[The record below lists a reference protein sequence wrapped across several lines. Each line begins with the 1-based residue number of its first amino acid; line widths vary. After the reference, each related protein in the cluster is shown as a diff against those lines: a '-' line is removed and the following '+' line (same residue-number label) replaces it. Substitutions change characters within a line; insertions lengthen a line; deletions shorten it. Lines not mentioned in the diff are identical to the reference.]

1 MRRQTVGPRS
11 PNFRRWPLAGLV
23 VLALLITALVPAVAA
38 APAAQAGVLRLGY
51 LGAAGSDAANGA
63 QLAIDQINASG
74 GFTAGG
80 QSYQLD
86 LLALAAAP
94 TVESLV
100 SDAQTLA
107 ALGIV
112 AYLGPDDSSA
122 LSPENVQALV
132 AGGLPILTG
141 ATADNLTRDDATDL
155 IFRIRAPE
163 RVYSSALAA
172 YLADDRQLT
181 SFLLVQTDVDSTEAL
196 LDFQQALQERGIT
209 PGDTIQVIGTPD
221 LLGKVQDIVSLN
233 PEVIVMWG
241 PPSDAGLLL
250 KALRANGWGGTLA
263 HRRAEEAARSGA
275 VSLSLVEGL
284 IGVNGWSYGY
294 DGQASTV
301 FLQDYLLA
309 FGQIPGPLAAAS
321 YDAIW
326 YLRAALIASGTDPA
340 ALRSGLINGAPMS
353 LVTGQLRPAE
363 LGGGD
368 MVRTAMVYAL
378 GPGGGPTVV
387 AVFDDAT
394 RLSQ

>member
-23 VLALLITALVPAVAA
+23 VLALLIAALVPAVDA
-38 APAAQAGVLRLGY
+38 APAAAQVGVLRIGY

-63 QLAIDQINASG
+63 QLAIDQINAAG
-74 GFTAGG
+74 GFTADG
-80 QSYQLD
+80 QNYQLE
-86 LLALAAAP
+86 LLSLAAAP
-94 TVESLV
+94 TVESLIA
-100 SDAQTLA
+100 DAQALA
-107 ALGIV
+107 AQGVI
-112 AYLGPDDSSA
+112 AYLGPDDSSVM
-122 LSPENVQALV
+122 SPENVQALV
-132 AGGLPILTG
+132 AAGLPILTG
-141 ATADNLTRDDATDL
+141 ATADNLTRDDASDL

-172 YLADDRQLT
+172 YLADDLQLT

-196 LDFQQALQERGIT
+196 LDFQQSLQGRGIT
-209 PGDTIQVIGTPD
+209 PRGTIQVIGTPD
-221 LLGKVQDIVSLN
+221 LLSKVQDIADLN
-233 PEVIVMWG
+233 PEIIVMWG

-294 DGQASTV
+294 DAQASTV

-309 FGQIPGPLAAAS
+309 FGLVPGPLAAAA
-321 YDAIW
+321 YDSIW
-326 YLRAALIASGTDPA
+326 YLRAALIASGTDSA

-368 MVRTAMVYAL
+368 LVRTAMVYTL

-394 RLSQ
+394 RVQ